1 MLINGERALA
11 YVVRIDDIQ
20 PIEGADFIEKAVVG
34 GWNVVVKKGD
44 FNVGDLAIYCELDSW
59 IPHSIAP
66 FLTQDG
72 HYPKVF
78 NEVEGQ
84 RLKTKKLK
92 GTYSQGLLL
101 PLSVIDNFHNNI
113 TGAYIMCYDDENGEY
128 SITIEEGTDLTNIL
142 GIQKWELPIS
152 AELRGMVKGDFPSFI
167 PKTDQERVQNL
178 TKVLPNYYGKTFE
191 ITEKLHGTS
200 STYYLNDIDG
210 EIVFGVCSRNRELKE
225 SETNTYWKVARE
237 YNIENT
243 LRKMNNLWNHFYA
256 LQGEIIGEGIN
267 GNMYNIK
274 GHQFKLFDIYD
285 ITEQRYLT
293 PVERFSMW
301 NIINIGN
308 AINTHVPII
317 SNNFILTELHSCQH
331 LLDMASTL
339 KSDLN
344 KKVWAEGWVL
354 KCNDI
359 DFSFKVVSNKFLCSK
374 HGEDA

>member
-20 PIEGADFIEKAVVG
+20 PIEGADFIECAKIG

-44 FNVGDLAIYCELDSW
+44 FNIGDLSVYCELDSW
-59 IPHSIAP
+59 IPHSICP

-72 HYPKVF
+72 HFPKVY

-84 RLKTKKLK
+84 RLKTKRMK
-92 GTYSQGLLL
+92 GIYSQGLLL
-101 PLSVIDNFHNNI
+101 SIYYLNDIVDLIPYESLRE
-113 TGAYIMCYDDENGEY
+113 GA
-128 SITIEEGTDLTNIL
+128 DLTNIL

-152 AELRGMVKGDFPSFI
+152 AELHGMVKGDFPSWI

-178 TKVLPNYYGKTFE
+178 TKVLPNYYGKSFE

-200 STYYLNDIDG
+200 STFYLNNIDD

-225 SETNTYWKVARE
+225 SETNTYWKVARK

-243 LRKMNNLWNHFYA
+243 LRKTNNLWGKFYA

-274 GHQFKLFDIYD
+274 GHQFRLFDIYD
-285 ITEQRYLT
+285 ITEQKYLT
-293 PVERFSMW
+293 PIERFAMW
-301 NIINIGN
+301 NIINGVN
-308 AINTHVPII
+308 ATNTHVPII
-317 SNNFILTELHSCQH
+317 SNLFILTELHSCQH
-331 LLDMASTL
+331 LLDMTSTL

-344 KKVWAEGWVL
+344 KKVWGEGWVL
-354 KCNDI
+354 KCNEDPSI
-359 DFSFKVVSNKFLCSK
+359 HFKAVSNKFLCSSE
-374 HGEDA
+374 GEDA